1 MWGVVFVK
9 GLKMAICALALAA
22 IFSGCG
28 RQKEEPLAV
37 VVEQIHVVSHHEDE
51 TLERTYT
58 KSAKMKAILSYL
70 RWLRPQFGADCDPE
84 QLPGDEYTITVT
96 LSDGTEEIYEQK
108 TNGYLRKDEGRWE
121 NIDPEKGIMLYEII
135 SQMRGDEEN

>member
-1 MWGVVFVK
+1 MWGGFVK
-9 GLKMAICALALAA
+9 GIKIAAMALLLCGLFGIC
-22 IFSGCG
+22 GC
-28 RQKEEPLAV
+28 QKEEPLAV
-37 VVEQIHVVSHHEDE
+37 VVEKVEVVSHHGDE

-84 QLPGDEYTITVT
+84 RIPGDEYTITVT
-96 LSDGTEEIYEQK
+96 LSDGEQEVYQQK
-108 TNGYLRKDEGRWE
+108 TNGYLRKDDGRWE

-135 SQMRGDEEN
+135 SQMGSDDR